1 MAKGKS
7 FKRDKFEER
16 ILGEV
21 NMILRSKISDARLQF
36 VSITKVE
43 LNNDYSQALLY
54 WDTFDAKSRGDA
66 KTAIESIQGRVRS
79 LLAQTLDVRHVPQI
93 TFKYDSQYESER
105 AIEDLLN
112 EQKDSGPKS

>member
-21 NMILRSKISDARLQF
+21 NTILRAKISDARLQF
-36 VSITKVE
+36 VSVTKVE

-66 KTAIESIQGRVRS
+66 KSAIDSIAGRVRS
-79 LLAQTLDVRHVPQI
+79 LLAQTLDVRHVPTI

-112 EQKDSGPKS
+112 AEKKEGNHS